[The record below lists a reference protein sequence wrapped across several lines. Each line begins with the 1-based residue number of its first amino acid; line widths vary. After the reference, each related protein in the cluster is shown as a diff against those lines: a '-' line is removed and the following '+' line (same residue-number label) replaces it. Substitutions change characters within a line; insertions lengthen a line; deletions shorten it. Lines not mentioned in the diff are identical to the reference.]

1 MGLDSKAAQVLGAD
15 VSHTAVVSPKG
26 QGKRL
31 MTAGAVRQAAGLAG
45 MLAHDA
51 VAAKSRP
58 DAPGGF
64 TGGYIVMAL
73 TADSVAFLTMKR
85 GLLRNS
91 VGELL
96 DRVDR
101 AEVSALTFG
110 SGLTTV
116 PLTVSLTDGTVWEL
130 EVPRANKRSAEKL
143 VAAFMSA

>member
-1 MGLDSKAAQVLGAD
+1 
-15 VSHTAVVSPKG
+15 
-26 QGKRL
+26 